1 MSCGGA
7 ARLSLS
13 HDVYEPSAVREAAEA
28 YSDHLNV
35 EILNSSPNETEIVVR
50 HLGGELPAER
60 VLDEFLNHVL
70 DLSVRRKLRPG

>member
-1 MSCGGA
+1 MSGGAA

-13 HDVYEPSAVREAAEA
+13 HDVYELSAVREAAEA

-35 EILNSSPNETEIVVR
+35 EILNSSSDETEIAIR
-50 HLGGELPAER
+50 HLGGGLLAEQ

-70 DLSVRRKLRPG
+70 DLSIRRKLRPD

>member
-1 MSCGGA
+1 MSSGST

-35 EILNSSPNETEIVVR
+35 EIRNSSSDETEITIR
-50 HLGGELPAER
+50 HLGGEILAEQ
-60 VLDEFLNHVL
+60 VLGEFLNHVL

>member
-1 MSCGGA
+1 MSGGGA
-7 ARLSLS
+7 ARLCLS

-35 EILNSSPNETEIVVR
+35 EILNSSPNETAIVVR
-50 HLGGELPAER
+50 HLGGELPAEQ